1 MVLGLGKQRCLPC
14 AKALLPASPILRP
27 AVPRLLTLSRNA
39 PFFVNVTFFAF
50 AQSHTANLRFFHN
63 ASFFHSRSRLSSSRS
78 PAFSLCPPE
87 FLCVLCVSLFG
98 PRFSPRT
105 LRLCSDIFALQ
116 LRHRSQFSCARLSSG
131 ETECRTAKTLGSSYA
146 STPRAKVPVN
156 MPWPSKPACAPT
168 PAN

>member
-78 PAFSLCPPE
+78 PAF
-87 FLCVLCVSLFG
+87 LCVLPNFSASSVFCFSAHGFLRELCVSAVIFLPFG
-98 PRFSPRT
+98 SG
-105 LRLCSDIFALQ
+105 IA
-116 LRHRSQFSCARLSSG
+116 LSS
-131 ETECRTAKTLGSSYA
+131 AVLGYPA
-146 STPRAKVPVN
+146 EKPNAEPRRLLE
-156 MPWPSKPACAPT
+156 APMRVHSERKS
-168 PAN
+168 P